1 MKENISFNKYK
12 NSAKLKS
19 KKVFPKEMYDPKQQ
33 LTFFDFNYAD
43 KYKQFLCET
52 FYLNK
57 EVLNHTMAGVI
68 IGFGPD
74 NIKKIGCSVK
84 NILNELKRKY
94 IFIEA
99 GGKTFIQC
107 VKYHTGKYCV
117 TNSDALS
124 ILENIMLNTDTVVV
138 FNEFSKCKI
147 RGDKESLMRCII
159 KIGDRK
165 ENPVPDLIFIDY
177 AVFYHKSKSLLSP
190 YIRCIG

>member
-1 MKENISFNKYK
+1 MKENILFTKCK

-19 KKVFPKEMYDPKQQ
+19 KIVFPKEIYDTKQQ

-57 EVLNHTMAGVI
+57 EVFNHTMAGVI

-74 NIKKIGCSVK
+74 NIKKISSSVK
-84 NILNELKRKY
+84 KILNELKRKY

-107 VKYHTGKYCV
+107 VKYHTGKYCA

-124 ILENIMLNTDTVVV
+124 ILKNIMLNTNTVVV
-138 FNEFSKCKI
+138 FNEFSKCKTK
-147 RGDKESLMRCII
+147 GDKKSLMRCII

-177 AVFYHKSKSLLSP
+177 AKFYYESKSLLLP
-190 YIRCIG
+190 YIRCIV